1 MHLLALS
8 LVLPVLAATTLAQEP
23 AARPAEKPAAKA
35 PFVFEPGVVELRTVI
50 ERCGTY
56 LQRNILVDDSE
67 LSVASGQPR
76 ARQQRPAAPAA
87 AAPAAADPQVG
98 PFVELQ
104 LPVVT
109 DRDGC
114 EELLTSLLW
123 TRGLTMVPLDEAKG
137 VYEVLAV
144 NGARGREVLARAVQ
158 RTPEQVLAR
167 PTLRQHVTV
176 VYRMKHTNATIATN
190 ALRPF
195 FASSGQ
201 SNSNQLTLGNVGNS
215 ASILI
220 SGPQDQVANL
230 LQVLATADV
239 PLPPEL
245 RSEVD
250 VRVDAL
256 AKQNEQLARRLAA
269 LEEKLAEK
277 KQ

>member
-1 MHLLALS
+1 MHSFALA
-8 LVLPVLAATTLAQEP
+8 LVLPALAATPLAQEP

-76 ARQQRPAAPAA
+76 PRQQRPPAPAGAAPAA
-87 AAPAAADPQVG
+87 TDVPTG
-98 PFVELQ
+98 PFVDLQ

-123 TRGLTMVPLDEAKG
+123 TRGLTLVPLDEAKG
-137 VYEVLAV
+137 VYEVLAM

-176 VYRMKHTNATIATN
+176 VYRMKHTNAQIATN

-195 FASSGQ
+195 FASSG
-201 SNSNQLTLGNVGNS
+201 SPNGNQLALGNVGNS
-215 ASILI
+215 ASILL

-239 PLPPEL
+239 PMPPEL
-245 RSEVD
+245 RTEVD